1 MRLEQPIT
9 IFMGIICNILL
20 AFVMFSVQEVPY
32 WAKYILIAGFNI
44 CVGMV
49 IIAQLMIGEN
59 KLNKKRNNWKPD
71 RRIYSNLNWG

>member
-1 MRLEQPIT
+1 MRLEQTIT

-20 AFVMFSVQEVPY
+20 ALVFFSVQEVPY

-59 KLNKKRNNWKPD
+59 NE
-71 RRIYSNLNWG
+71 